1 VCSDVERVPFNR
13 VKQSNIKYFAD
24 PLTKK
29 NVISNKVKK
38 LRAPFYMH

>member
-1 VCSDVERVPFNR
+1 VCSDVEGIPFNR

-29 NVISNKVKK
+29 NVISKKGKKV
-38 LRAPFYMH
+38 RALLYRH